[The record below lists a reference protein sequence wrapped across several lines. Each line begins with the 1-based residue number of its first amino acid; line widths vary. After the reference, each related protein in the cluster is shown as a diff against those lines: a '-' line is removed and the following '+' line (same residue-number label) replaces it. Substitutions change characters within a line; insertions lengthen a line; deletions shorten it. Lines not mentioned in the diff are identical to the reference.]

1 MGGFK
6 NSNNGRIH
14 GLINEQIVH
23 KLSEKNLRNSLRVR
37 QSYLLLWIPIIM
49 ASPLVKFTL
58 CLFSGTICI
67 DQPLSPL
74 ARFGISPY
82 SDGSQFGPSS
92 RTGVSGQTVVT
103 LERGTATFTD
113 VTIPGTGGTVVSTDG
128 GQQMM
133 QWVSVLTSYSC
144 FIFFNNYFCFQEQYH
159 KSSGRQRELID
170 KKQKREDQKK
180 IDWKKEIDTSC
191 DLETDNNKDKPV
203 DFNWTVTIVV

>member
-133 QWVSVLTSYSC
+133 Q
-144 FIFFNNYFCFQEQYH
+144 
-159 KSSGRQRELID
+159 
-170 KKQKREDQKK
+170 
-180 IDWKKEIDTSC
+180 
-191 DLETDNNKDKPV
+191 
-203 DFNWTVTIVV
+203 